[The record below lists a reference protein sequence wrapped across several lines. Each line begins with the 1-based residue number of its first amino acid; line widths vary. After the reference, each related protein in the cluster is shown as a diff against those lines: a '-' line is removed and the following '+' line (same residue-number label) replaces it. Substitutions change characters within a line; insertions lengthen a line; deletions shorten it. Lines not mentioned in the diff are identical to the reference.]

1 MIESQPQRSLRDFF
15 CILFQHKGKV
25 VLFFLGVWNL
35 ALGVRS
41 GILGGIGLAI
51 TFEHFDHSL
60 NPRGDFEENFKAQVL
75 ASYPLMKREK

>member
-1 MIESQPQRSLRDFF
+1 
-15 CILFQHKGKV
+15 
-25 VLFFLGVWNL
+25 VWNL